1 MRGTDS
7 RLPLGLI
14 EFLDTSIVP
23 IGRTRARQHRA
34 MAGALLADRLG
45 YQRVWIPEHHAVG
58 SASTNPLPLVA
69 VLGSHTSRI
78 RVGTAVSLVRIRDP
92 YLTAEDLVT
101 CGLFCG
107 DRLDVGLGRGD
118 VGGAARTALAGVRT
132 DDAGTLANAKLI
144 MSLLDDGCSWIDP
157 VGTPYQRWM
166 HGAGITS
173 AQQAGALGFD
183 YCHGVFLNPDL
194 DMCRTALDT
203 HRRAFPGGH
212 RAVAIVVVANA
223 DPLRAQAD
231 GAAQS
236 HVNVTVAGTAQDCA
250 ATIVALMQSTGVG
263 EVVIAELSQD
273 IADHRAA
280 LADIAEHTAGIL
292 GCGPVGAPI
301 EPVAAVR

>member
-14 EFLDTSIVP
+14 EFLDTSIAP
-23 IGRTRARQHRA
+23 PNGTRTRQHRA
-34 MAGALLADRLG
+34 LAGALLADRLG
-45 YQRVWIPEHHAVG
+45 YRRVWVPEHHAVG

-92 YLTAEDLVT
+92 HLTAEDLVT

-118 VGGAARTALAGVRT
+118 VAGAARTALAAVRA
-132 DDAGTLANAKLI
+132 DDAGTLRNARTI
-144 MSLLDDGCSWIDP
+144 MSLLDDGCSWIDAI
-157 VGTPYQRWM
+157 GTPYQRWM

-183 YCHGVFLNPDL
+183 YCHGMFLNPDI

-203 HRRAFPGGH
+203 HRSAFRSGR

-223 DPLRAQAD
+223 DPLQARAD
-231 GAAQS
+231 GAAQG
-236 HVNVTVAGTAQDCA
+236 HVNVTYAGTAPDCA
-250 ATIVALMQSTGVG
+250 AAIVALMQSTGVG
-263 EVVIAELSQD
+263 EVVIAELSRS
-273 IADHRAA
+273 ISDHRAA
-280 LADIAEHTAGIL
+280 LADIAEHTLRIL
-292 GCGPVGAPI
+292 GRTPVGPAT
-301 EPVAAVR
+301 AVR

>member
-14 EFLDTSIVP
+14 EFLDTSNVP
-23 IGRTRARQHRA
+23 AGRTRARQHRA
-34 MAGALLADRLG
+34 LAGALLADRIG

-92 YLTAEDLVT
+92 HLTAEDLVT

-118 VGGAARTALAGVRT
+118 VSGAARIALEGARA
-132 DDAGTLANAKLI
+132 DDAGTLQNARTI
-144 MSLLDDGCSWIDP
+144 MSLLDDGCSWIDAL
-157 VGTPYQRWM
+157 GTPYQRWM

-183 YCHGVFLNPDL
+183 YCHGLFLNPDL

-203 HRRAFPGGH
+203 HQHAFPGGR

-223 DPLRAQAD
+223 DPVRAQAD
-231 GAAQS
+231 GAAQGF
-236 HVNVTVAGTAQDCA
+236 VNVTVAGTAPDCA
-250 ATIVALMQSTGVG
+250 AEIVGLMQATGVG

-273 IADHRAA
+273 IADHRTA
-280 LADIAEHTAGIL
+280 LADIAQHTMRMLDRTPA
-292 GCGPVGAPI
+292 A
-301 EPVAAVR
+301 PVAAIR